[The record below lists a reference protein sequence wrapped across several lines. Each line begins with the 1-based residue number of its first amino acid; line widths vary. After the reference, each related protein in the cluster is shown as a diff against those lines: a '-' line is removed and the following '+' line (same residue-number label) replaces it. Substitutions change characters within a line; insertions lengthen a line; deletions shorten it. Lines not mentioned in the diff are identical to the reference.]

1 MSKKKIRG
9 LSAFDVLD
17 DNESEESGLASLE
30 LDAQIYGAV
39 GKADVHRQSAS
50 PVSIMDIHP
59 DPAQPR
65 RAIPHKVREMAMQQG
80 WNGDMSERDGL
91 FTIWQDL
98 VHEERDNNTFNL
110 TAYLNQ
116 NEIGKSED
124 ADRPESIGPIEA
136 SLITLVEL
144 ATSIRNDGLTNPITV
159 VQKGLNEYQL
169 ETGERR
175 WLAYQ
180 LLDWHTNDDEFSKIS
195 ARIVDSLN
203 IWRQAAENNAR
214 ANLNAISKA
223 RQFAVLLMDLL
234 STESDISF
242 TPRTEFQHE
251 QGYYSQVADGNDSS
265 LRIPRGKSERLL
277 NATGL
282 KSRKQLR
289 EYRALLRLPVKV
301 WDIADDLNWTERFL
315 RDLSSEAHGD
325 DDYLVELALFE
336 AHKQGYT
343 VPMGTVTAKRP
354 QKGASKK
361 TRSTVEFSPSD
372 KRYYAGFLKTLTKA
386 KAGKADARDKVLDQI
401 DEIRRWL
408 EEEENRLRNKG

>member
-17 DNESEESGLASLE
+17 DNASDEGGLASLE

-50 PVSIMDIHP
+50 PVAIKDIHP

-80 WNGDMSERDGL
+80 WNGDMAERDGL
-91 FTIWQDL
+91 FAIWQDL
-98 VHEERDNNTFNL
+98 VHEERDANTFNL
-110 TAYLNQ
+110 KAYLNQ
-116 NEIGKSED
+116 SEIGENED
-124 ADRPESIGPIEA
+124 ADRPEVIGPIEA
-136 SLITLVEL
+136 SLITLIEL

-159 VQKGLNEYQL
+159 VQKGLNEFQL

-180 LLDWHTNDDEFSKIS
+180 LLDWHTGDDEFSKIS

-234 STESDISF
+234 STESNLAF
-242 TPRTEFQHE
+242 TPRHDFQHE
-251 QGYYSQVADGNDSS
+251 LGYYAQVADGKDTK

-289 EYRALLRLPVKV
+289 EYRALLRLPVSV

-315 RDLSSEAHGD
+315 RDLKSEAQDD
-325 DDYLVELALFE
+325 DDYLIELAVFE
-336 AHKQGYT
+336 AKKQGYT
-343 VPMGTVTAKRP
+343 VPVGTVSAKRP
-354 QKGASKK
+354 QKGTSKK
-361 TRSTVEFSPSD
+361 ARSTIEFSPSD

-408 EEEENRLRNKG
+408 EEEENRLRKKG

>member
-9 LSAFDVLD
+9 ISAFDVLGDSD
-17 DNESEESGLASLE
+17 DGGLASLE

-39 GKADVHRQSAS
+39 GKADVHRQSAN
-50 PVSIMDIHP
+50 PVPIADIHP

-65 RAIPHKVREMAMQQG
+65 RAIPHKVREIAMQQG
-80 WNGDMSERDGL
+80 WDGSMAGRDGL
-91 FTIWQDL
+91 FAVWQDL
-98 VHEERDNNTFNL
+98 VHQERGNETFSL
-110 TAYLNQ
+110 RAYLNQ
-116 NEIGKSED
+116 SELGKNEE
-124 ADRPESIGPIEA
+124 ADRPENIGAIEA
-136 SLITLVEL
+136 SLVTLIEL
-144 ATSIRNDGLTNPITV
+144 ATSIRKDGLTNPITV

-175 WLAYQ
+175 WLSYQ
-180 LLDWHTNDDEFSKIS
+180 LLDWHTDEDEFSKIS
-195 ARIVDSLN
+195 ARIVDTLN

-234 STESDISF
+234 STESDLSF
-242 TPRTEFQHE
+242 TSRRDFQHE
-251 QGYYSQVADGNDSS
+251 QGYYAQVADGKDSS

-289 EYRALLRLPVKV
+289 EYRALLRLPLAV

-315 RDLSSEAHGD
+315 RDLTSEAHGD
-325 DDYLVELALFE
+325 DQYLTELATFE
-336 AHKQGYT
+336 ANKQGYT
-343 VPMGTVTAKRP
+343 VPMGTVSAKRP
-354 QKGASKK
+354 RKETTTKARN
-361 TRSTVEFSPSD
+361 TADFSPSD
-372 KRYYAGFLKTLTKA
+372 KRFYANFLRTLTKA
-386 KAGKADARDKVLDQI
+386 KAGKADALDTALDQI

-408 EEEENRLRNKG
+408 EEEENRLRN